1 MKFIKH
7 THVFT
12 VSTAIMMTACASIP
26 ETTKIS
32 DAATFKATS
41 GSVVSIVEKQPGL
54 MHNQSS
60 KAAFGALGGL
70 ANVSKANSLVKDA
83 NIVDPAIAMEATLK
97 SYLSSNSGLTP
108 GVDMDYSGEGQ
119 KKPKKLPLDKADYVM
134 DVTTMLWGLNYFPT
148 NWGSYQ
154 TYYTGDVTL
163 FDGKSGDI
171 VAQNVC
177 QYKHPE
183 TAEESPSYKE
193 LTENDAALFKTNIK
207 LLADRCVNDFKTK
220 ALGF

>member
-1 MKFIKH
+1 MKI
-7 THVFT
+7 THIV
-12 VSTAIMMTACASIP
+12 TASAALMVTACASIP

-32 DAATFKATS
+32 DVSAFKSKS

-54 MHNQSS
+54 LHNQSS

-70 ANVSKANSLVKDA
+70 ANASTGNSLVKKA
-83 NIVDPAIAMEATLK
+83 NIVDPASSMETMLK
-97 SYLSSNSGLTP
+97 SYLSANSGLTS
-108 GVDMDYSGEGQ
+108 GMDMDYSGEGQ
-119 KKPKKLPLDKADYVM
+119 KKPKKLPLGKADYVL
-134 DVTTMLWGLNYFPT
+134 DVTTLLWGLNYFPT

-163 FDGKSGDI
+163 FNGKSGDI
-171 VAQNVC
+171 IAQNVC

-183 TAEESPSYKE
+183 TAAESPSYKE
-193 LTENDAALFKTNIK
+193 LTENDAAMFKANIK
-207 LLADRCVNDFKTK
+207 MLADRCVNEFKTK